1 MYTARNVL
9 VVNVVSCED
18 YIVLIIPIWLFAFSY
33 DNVIAIRC
41 ITNNGLAA

>member
-18 YIVLIIPIWLFAFSY
+18 YIVLIIPIWLFAFLY
-33 DNVIAIRC
+33 DNVLQLGVRF
-41 ITNNGLAA
+41 TRD